1 VIATGGIVAG
11 TGLTTGLFIGG
22 IPAIM
27 VSWFLLGLGL
37 SVVIPLMFSAAG
49 TLASTKYAGIIA
61 PSEAVA
67 KVSGVSYFGF
77 VVGPPLI
84 GFIADQIELRWTL
97 LLIAALAYLLVFAS
111 RYAKE
116 A

>member
-1 VIATGGIVAG
+1 
-11 TGLTTGLFIGG
+11 
-22 IPAIM
+22 
-27 VSWFLLGLGL
+27 
-37 SVVIPLMFSAAG
+37 
-49 TLASTKYAGIIA
+49 
-61 PSEAVA
+61 
-67 KVSGVSYFGF
+67 
-77 VVGPPLI
+77 VGPPLI